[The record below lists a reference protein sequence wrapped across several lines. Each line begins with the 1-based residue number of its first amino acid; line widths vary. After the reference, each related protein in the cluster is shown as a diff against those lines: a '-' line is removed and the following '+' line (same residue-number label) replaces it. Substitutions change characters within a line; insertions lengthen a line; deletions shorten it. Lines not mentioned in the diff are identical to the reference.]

1 MEILAPSFQTLE
13 FWSYFNKRGS
23 CHLFLA
29 NTWILAQFLYTLV
42 VLSYPSKHW
51 DTGPISTSIGI
62 MILSWKRW
70 NSGSIFILIGIL
82 ILPLQIILLFYPY
95 FYRHRNSDLILPDI
109 GIQNSII
116 VILAFFF
123 QTLEFLSHSFTANIE
138 ILAPSF
144 ETCEFWFFFFFN
156 IAIPILSFQTLEF
169 WAYVLYTLAV
179 WSYYPKHWDCGP
191 ISVSTG
197 IIILSLQTLKL
208 LPFFI
213 HIRILIFSFQLLVFW
228 SYLYKH
234 RNSDL
239 IFLNAGILM

>member
-82 ILPLQIILLFYPY
+82 ILPLQIILVFYPY
-95 FYRHRNSDLILPDI
+95 FYRHRNSDLILPNI

-144 ETCEFWFFFFFN
+144 EKCEFWFVFFF
-156 IAIPILSFQTLEF
+156 
-169 WAYVLYTLAV
+169 
-179 WSYYPKHWDCGP
+179 
-191 ISVSTG
+191 
-197 IIILSLQTLKL
+197 
-208 LPFFI
+208 
-213 HIRILIFSFQLLVFW
+213 
-228 SYLYKH
+228 KH
-234 RNSDL
+234 RNSYL
-239 IFLNAGILM
+239 ILPNTRILGLCFIHISCVILLFKTLRLWPYFCKHWNYNLIVANVEIVALFYTH

>member
-1 MEILAPSFQTLE
+1 MEILAPSFQALE

-70 NSGSIFILIGIL
+70 NSGSIFILTGIL
-82 ILPLQIILLFYPY
+82 ILPLQIILVFYPY
-95 FYRHRNSDLILPDI
+95 FYRHRNSDLILPNI

-144 ETCEFWFFFFFN
+144 EKCEFWFVFFKHRN
-156 IAIPILSFQTLEF
+156 SYLILPNTRILGLCF
-169 WAYVLYTLAV
+169 YILAV
-179 WSYYPKHWDCGP
+179 WSYYSKHWDCGP
-191 ISVSTG
+191 ISVSG
-197 IIILSLQTLKL
+197 IIILSLQKLKL

-213 HIRILIFSFQLLVFW
+213 HIRILVFSFQLLVSW

-239 IFLNAGILM
+239 IFLNAGILI

>member
-1 MEILAPSFQTLE
+1 MSYLYTHWNSCLILPNIAILI
-13 FWSYFNKRGS
+13 SYFHCKHGNSGPILPNIGILVLFKRDS

-62 MILSWKRW
+62 MILSWNRW
-70 NSGSIFILIGIL
+70 TSGSIFILIGIL

-95 FYRHRNSDLILPDI
+95 FYRHRNSDLILPNI
-109 GIQNSII
+109 GIQNWII

-144 ETCEFWFFFFFN
+144 EKCEFWFFFFLK

-169 WAYVLYTLAV
+169 WAYVL
-179 WSYYPKHWDCGP
+179 
-191 ISVSTG
+191 
-197 IIILSLQTLKL
+197 
-208 LPFFI
+208 
-213 HIRILIFSFQLLVFW
+213 
-228 SYLYKH
+228 
-234 RNSDL
+234 
-239 IFLNAGILM
+239 

>member
-1 MEILAPSFQTLE
+1 MEILAPSFQILE

-42 VLSYPSKHW
+42 VLSYPWKHW

-62 MILSWKRW
+62 MILSRKRW

-82 ILPLQIILLFYPY
+82 ILPLQIILVFYPY
-95 FYRHRNSDLILPDI
+95 FYRHRNSDLILPNI

-138 ILAPSF
+138 ILASSF
-144 ETCEFWFFFFFN
+144 EKCEFWFVFFKHRNFYL
-156 IAIPILSFQTLEF
+156 ILPIPILFLSIL
-169 WAYVLYTLAV
+169 
-179 WSYYPKHWDCGP
+179 P
-191 ISVSTG
+191 ILG
-197 IIILSLQTLKL
+197 LC
-208 LPFFI
+208 FI
-213 HIRILIFSFQLLVFW
+213 HISCVILLFKTLTLWPYFC
-228 SYLYKH
+228 KH
-234 RNSDL
+234 WNYNL
-239 IFLNAGILM
+239 IVANVEIVALFYTH

>member
-82 ILPLQIILLFYPY
+82 ILPLQIILVFYPY
-95 FYRHRNSDLILPDI
+95 FYRHRNSDLILPNI

-138 ILAPSF
+138 ILASSF
-144 ETCEFWFFFFFN
+144 EKCEFWFVFF
-156 IAIPILSFQTLEF
+156 
-169 WAYVLYTLAV
+169 
-179 WSYYPKHWDCGP
+179 
-191 ISVSTG
+191 
-197 IIILSLQTLKL
+197 
-208 LPFFI
+208 
-213 HIRILIFSFQLLVFW
+213 
-228 SYLYKH
+228 KH
-234 RNSDL
+234 RNSYL
-239 IFLNAGILM
+239 ILPNTRILGLCFIHISCVILLFKTLRLWPYFCKHWSYNLIVEIVALFYTQKSYLFVPTIGILILFI

>member
-70 NSGSIFILIGIL
+70 NSGSIFILIRIL

-95 FYRHRNSDLILPDI
+95 FYRHRNSDLILPNI

-144 ETCEFWFFFFFN
+144 EKCEFWFVFF
-156 IAIPILSFQTLEF
+156 
-169 WAYVLYTLAV
+169 
-179 WSYYPKHWDCGP
+179 
-191 ISVSTG
+191 
-197 IIILSLQTLKL
+197 
-208 LPFFI
+208 
-213 HIRILIFSFQLLVFW
+213 
-228 SYLYKH
+228 KH
-234 RNSDL
+234 RNSYL
-239 IFLNAGILM
+239 ILPNTRILGLCFIHISCVILLFKTLRLWPYFCKHWNYNLIVEIVALFYTQKSYLFVPTIGILILFI

>member
-70 NSGSIFILIGIL
+70 TSGSIFMLTGIL

-95 FYRHRNSDLILPDI
+95 FYRHRNSGLILPNI

-123 QTLEFLSHSFTANIE
+123 QTLEVLSHSFTANIE
-138 ILAPSF
+138 ILALSF
-144 ETCEFWFFFFFN
+144 EKIMWILICFFLN

-169 WAYVLYTLAV
+169 WA
-179 WSYYPKHWDCGP
+179 C
-191 ISVSTG
+191 
-197 IIILSLQTLKL
+197 
-208 LPFFI
+208 FI
-213 HIRILIFSFQLLVFW
+213 HISCVILLFKTLRLWPYFC
-228 SYLYKH
+228 KH
-234 RNSDL
+234 WNYNL
-239 IFLNAGILM
+239 IVEIVALFYTR

>member
-82 ILPLQIILLFYPY
+82 ILPLQIILVFYPY
-95 FYRHRNSDLILPDI
+95 FYRHRNSDLVLPNI

-144 ETCEFWFFFFFN
+144 EKCEFWFVFF
-156 IAIPILSFQTLEF
+156 
-169 WAYVLYTLAV
+169 
-179 WSYYPKHWDCGP
+179 
-191 ISVSTG
+191 
-197 IIILSLQTLKL
+197 
-208 LPFFI
+208 
-213 HIRILIFSFQLLVFW
+213 
-228 SYLYKH
+228 KH
-234 RNSDL
+234 RNSYL
-239 IFLNAGILM
+239 ILPNTRILGLCFIHISCVILLFKTLRLWPYFCKHWNYNLIVANVEIVALFYTH

>member
-95 FYRHRNSDLILPDI
+95 FYRHRNSDLILPNI
-109 GIQNSII
+109 GIKNSII

-144 ETCEFWFFFFFN
+144 EKCEFWFVFF
-156 IAIPILSFQTLEF
+156 
-169 WAYVLYTLAV
+169 
-179 WSYYPKHWDCGP
+179 
-191 ISVSTG
+191 
-197 IIILSLQTLKL
+197 
-208 LPFFI
+208 
-213 HIRILIFSFQLLVFW
+213 
-228 SYLYKH
+228 KH
-234 RNSDL
+234 RNSYL
-239 IFLNAGILM
+239 ILPNTRILGLCFIHISCVILLFKTLRLWPYFCKWNYNLIVANVEIVALFYTH

>member
-1 MEILAPSFQTLE
+1 MEILGPSFQTLE

-29 NTWILAQFLYTLV
+29 NTWILAQFLHTLV

-70 NSGSIFILIGIL
+70 TSGSIFMLFGIL

-95 FYRHRNSDLILPDI
+95 FYRHRNSDLILPNI

-123 QTLEFLSHSFTANIE
+123 ETLEFLSHSFTANIE
-138 ILAPSF
+138 ILALSF
-144 ETCEFWFFFFFN
+144 EKCEFWFVFFF
-156 IAIPILSFQTLEF
+156 
-169 WAYVLYTLAV
+169 
-179 WSYYPKHWDCGP
+179 
-191 ISVSTG
+191 
-197 IIILSLQTLKL
+197 
-208 LPFFI
+208 
-213 HIRILIFSFQLLVFW
+213 
-228 SYLYKH
+228 KH
-234 RNSDL
+234 RNSYL
-239 IFLNAGILM
+239 ILPNTRILGLCFIHISCVILLFKTLRLWPYFCKHWNYNLIVEIVALFYTH

>member
-1 MEILAPSFQTLE
+1 MSYLYTHWNSCLILPNIAILISA
-13 FWSYFNKRGS
+13 YFHCKHGNSGPILPNIGILVLFIKRGS

-95 FYRHRNSDLILPDI
+95 FYRHRNSDLILPNI

-144 ETCEFWFFFFFN
+144 EKCEFWF
-156 IAIPILSFQTLEF
+156 
-169 WAYVLYTLAV
+169 V
-179 WSYYPKHWDCGP
+179 
-191 ISVSTG
+191 
-197 IIILSLQTLKL
+197 
-208 LPFFI
+208 
-213 HIRILIFSFQLLVFW
+213 VF
-228 SYLYKH
+228 
-234 RNSDL
+234 
-239 IFLNAGILM
+239 